1 MRREL
6 IFLDMPHF
14 VSSDDSFDINQ
25 VTLDAYASDIEQAR
39 TALKLGTVV
48 VMGHSI
54 HGDLALEYARRYP
67 QHLSHVVVIASPP
80 VGALELGK
88 SSQAFWDNDASKERK
103 QVFKTNWEK
112 AGGTEAVGKL
122 PPGQAFIKTYVTGGP
137 SAMKREVRK
146 ELKHSPIPDRKSQSH
161 EYRKD

>member
-6 IFLDMPHF
+6 ISLDMPHF

-54 HGDLALEYARRYP
+54 HGIWLLNMLVAIRSTSRTWSSSLRPLWARSTLANHHRLSGITMRPRNENKSSKPIGKRREARRR
-67 QHLSHVVVIASPP
+67 SRTISDEKRSPK
-80 VGALELGK
+80 GA
-88 SSQAFWDNDASKERK
+88 QALADARQKE
-103 QVFKTNWEK
+103 
-112 AGGTEAVGKL
+112 
-122 PPGQAFIKTYVTGGP
+122 
-137 SAMKREVRK
+137 
-146 ELKHSPIPDRKSQSH
+146 PIT
-161 EYRKD
+161 

>member
-6 IFLDMPHF
+6 ISLDMPHF

-54 HGDLALEYARRYP
+54 HGDLALEYASS
-67 QHLSHVVVIASPP
+67 LSAARLARGRHRFVPCGRARTWQIIT
-80 VGALELGK
+80 GFLG
-88 SSQAFWDNDASKERK
+88 
-103 QVFKTNWEK
+103 
-112 AGGTEAVGKL
+112 
-122 PPGQAFIKTYVTGGP
+122 
-137 SAMKREVRK
+137 
-146 ELKHSPIPDRKSQSH
+146 
-161 EYRKD
+161 